1 MANVWLTFLSQWRK
15 SHPKV
20 SMKQAMKQAAV
31 DYRKKKGG
39 TKKKKTKKKKR

>member
-1 MANVWLTFLSQWRK
+1 MAKNVWLDFLSKWRR

-31 DYRKKKGG
+31 AYRKSG
-39 TKKKKTKKKKR
+39 KKKSKK

>member
-20 SMKQAMKQAAV
+20 SMKNAMKQAAV
-31 DYRKKKGG
+31 DYRKKNG
-39 TKKKKTKKKKR
+39 TKKKKSKK